1 MLMDSVCKLMEESD
15 VSLEIDDLLNQYQ
28 SSLGMSFVVRVVLR
42 NSMNL
47 EALLRVMHELD
58 EEWKS

>member
-1 MLMDSVCKLMEESD
+1 MDSVCKLMEESD

-28 SSLGMSFVVRVVLR
+28 SPLGMSFVVRVVLR

-47 EALLRVMHELD
+47 EALLRVMRELD